1 MKYLAV
7 IKVYGSDDPTLW
19 ILSHLEG
26 RTDIERAQ
34 EINQYLYEMGIRFY
48 AVVHYAP
55 MEIETI
61 AIEDIYLN

>member
-34 EINQYLYEMGIRFY
+34 EINEYLAEMGVRFY
-48 AVVHYAP
+48 TVIHYAP
-55 MEIETI
+55 MELKKMV
-61 AIEDIYLN
+61 IEDIYLN